1 MKTIVIAQNKG
12 GSCKTQTATALWT
25 GLNLRGYKSLAI
37 DLDGQCNF
45 TDGAGAE
52 HNPNI
57 IDFMSGTVS
66 DDAIQTVDGMDVI
79 AGTSKLYDVDF
90 TDTKL
95 LRNALQPIQDRYSC
109 CIIDTPPAID
119 TFTRS
124 ALTAADSVIIPVT
137 PDINSLRGL
146 SRLANV
152 IDDIRKRDNADIII
166 EGLLLTRY
174 KSNTSLSRDM
184 IQTLQDVA
192 YNLNTTLFDVYVRD
206 CVKVA
211 EAPARGENLMKNY
224 PHSTAAE
231 DYNKLIDLLLQ

>member
-12 GSCKTQTATALWT
+12 GSCKTATATALWT

-45 TDGAGAE
+45 SDGAGAE
-52 HNPNI
+52 STPNVL
-57 IDFMSGTVS
+57 DFMSGTVS
-66 DDAIQTVDGMDVI
+66 DEAIQTIDGMDVI
-79 AGTSKLYDVDF
+79 AGTSELYNVTF
-90 TDTKL
+90 NDTTR
-95 LRNALQPIQDRYSC
+95 LREALQPMQDRYSC

-119 TFTRS
+119 TFTVN

-137 PDINSLRGL
+137 PDINTLRGL

-152 IDDIRKRDNADIII
+152 IDDIRKRENADIII

-184 IQTLQDVA
+184 IQTLKDVA
-192 YNLNTTLFDVYVRD
+192 YNLNTTLFDVYIRD

-211 EAPARGENLMKNY
+211 EAPARTENLMRDY